1 MPSGLDTLVGE
12 RGLSLSGGQRQRLSI
27 ARAVYQ
33 NPDVLIIDDTLS
45 SLDVDTELGII
56 SNIKNYY
63 KDKILIVISSRI
75 STVYSFDNIL
85 VLNNGSIV
93 ESGNADSLIKHNGL
107 FADLLNVQRVL
118 PKKGAKNNEW

>member
-1 MPSGLDTLVGE
+1 MPSGLDTMVGE

-56 SNIKNYY
+56 ANLKNFY
-63 KDKILIVISSRI
+63 KNKILIVVSSRI

-85 VLNNGSIV
+85 VLNNGLIV
-93 ESGNADSLIKHNGL
+93 ESGDSNYLSKNNGL
-107 FADLLNVQRVL
+107 FSDLLSVQRIL
-118 PKKGAKNNEW
+118 PKEGTKNE